1 MVRVQ
6 VRARPSA
13 KRSAIVRFVDN
24 VLWVDVAAQPIDSRA
39 NDALRELLAK
49 ELEIRPSSVT
59 ILHGHTSRIKL
70 VEIDIAAERLQAMLD
85 TLPR

>member
-1 MVRVQ
+1 M
-6 VRARPSA
+6 RARPSA

-24 VLWVDVAAQPIDSRA
+24 VLWVDVAAQPIDNRA
-39 NDALRELLAK
+39 NEALRELLAK
-49 ELEIRPSSVT
+49 ELGVRPSSVT

-70 VEIDIAAERLQAMLD
+70 VEIDIAAERLQALLD